1 MSEIIQ
7 GLEVSLLGVL
17 ITFTALGGFVLIMI
31 GLQKL
36 FPEREH
42 GEAELSSR
50 NAPDEPERAETT
62 AQEEE
67 KEEGEVAAAIAVA
80 LLYFQSQK
88 QGGLGEAL
96 NEGKG
101 PWWSLYSQAARHN
114 RLQSR

>member
-1 MSEIIQ
+1 MSETIQ
-7 GLEVSLLGVL
+7 GLEISLLGIL
-17 ITFTALGGFVLIMI
+17 ITFTALGVFVLIMI

-36 FPEREH
+36 FPERMN
-42 GEAELSSR
+42 GEVELSSR
-50 NAPDEPERAETT
+50 DAPNEPERAETT

-67 KEEGEVAAAIAVA
+67 NEVAAAIAVA
-80 LLYFQSQK
+80 LLHFQSQR

-101 PWWSLYSQAARHN
+101 PWWSLHSQAARHN